1 MTCGPHRWVL
11 LLGALALLTAACGSA
26 PPRPSENEEHAVRLN
41 KRAQGAYRS
50 GDLPAALAL
59 HEQAL
64 AANRAIENVAGIAA
78 ELMNIAAI
86 QGQLG
91 NGAAAHAALDEILVR
106 PAVPFSGAQR
116 AEAAYRKAYLYF
128 ETGQR
133 AEAGLWLAQ
142 ARVLCGAKECAADGK
157 AGNLRARIA
166 IEQGDAGAALGH
178 ARAALAIN
186 DRYEDRAEQGN
197 SLRLMADAAL
207 TLGDYLAAEQ
217 SYSGALA
224 LDKALGVPPKIA
236 LDLIGIGR
244 SLHAQGRAA
253 EAVEY
258 FRRAQSVASGAGDR
272 ATVELARR
280 LLDSTR
286 P

>member
-1 MTCGPHRWVL
+1 MMAGPRRAVW
-11 LLGALALLTAACGSA
+11 LLGGLALLTAACGSA
-26 PPRPSENEEHAVRLN
+26 PPRPSENEEHAVQLN

-106 PAVPFSGAQR
+106 PAVPFSGTQR

-128 ETGQR
+128 EAGQR
-133 AEAGLWLAQ
+133 AQAGEWLAQ

-166 IEQGDAGAALGH
+166 IEQGDAGAALGY

-186 DRYEDRAEQGN
+186 DKYADRAEQGN

-244 SLHAQGRAA
+244 SLHAQGRRA

-258 FRRAQSVASGAGDR
+258 FRRAQSVAIGAGDR
-272 ATVELARR
+272 ATVDLARR
-280 LLDSTR
+280 LLDSAK